1 MLSYVCFVLE
11 SMLTTLNEGVTE
23 ENRQM
28 SEGFEIW
35 PTLSNQPWRF
45 NGLYSQGGA
54 KAMKM
59 KVETSRCAVKT

>member
-35 PTLSNQPWRF
+35 PTVTTPI
-45 NGLYSQGGA
+45 
-54 KAMKM
+54 KA
-59 KVETSRCAVKT
+59 CIILQI